1 MVWKETSQPVCSST
15 TPYKGT
21 RQVADPSKEPSRRQI
36 AEALKT
42 AAAYHFLRYGYS
54 ITFELGIQSWG
65 RRRVDVVGNR
75 IGGDLVIVEI
85 KSSVADYRTDLKW
98 TEYLP
103 YADRFYLMF
112 SAAVARK
119 IRDHPE
125 LRARIPPQ
133 VGVLILGTDGFV
145 KTVKPARRQEVTIE
159 NRLNILSRMAWR
171 SGEMSKRTV
180 RARQRVFLDQE
191 SKDEYDQI
199 KLTLQQQPKR
209 KVRRRRRARRSRS
222 RN

>member
-1 MVWKETSQPVCSST
+1 M
-15 TPYKGT
+15 
-21 RQVADPSKEPSRRQI
+21 
-36 AEALKT
+36 
-42 AAAYHFLRYGYS
+42 
-54 ITFELGIQSWG
+54 
-65 RRRVDVVGNR
+65 VGNK

-85 KSSVADYRTDLKW
+85 KSCLADYRADSKW

-103 YADRFYLMF
+103 YADRMYIMF
-112 SAAVARK
+112 TAQVARK

-133 VGVLILGTDGFV
+133 VGVLILGADGFV
-145 KTVKPARRQEVTIE
+145 KTVKPARRQEVTVE

-191 SKDEYDQI
+191 SKAEWNARPKPVKTRTRI
-199 KLTLQQQPKR
+199 K
-209 KVRRRRRARRSRS
+209 RRRRYRRKRHD
-222 RN
+222 

>member
-1 MVWKETSQPVCSST
+1 M
-15 TPYKGT
+15 
-21 RQVADPSKEPSRRQI
+21 ADPQKEPSRLQI

-65 RRRVDVVGNR
+65 RRRVDMVGNK
-75 IGGDLVIVEI
+75 ISGDLVIVEI
-85 KSSVADYRTDLKW
+85 KSSVADFRTDLKW

-145 KTVKPARRQEVTIE
+145 KTVKPARRQEVTVE

-191 SKDEYDQI
+191 SKAEWNAR
-199 KLTLQQQPKR
+199 PKPVKTRTRVKRR
-209 KVRRRRRARRSRS
+209 KRHRKETP
-222 RN
+222 

>member
-1 MVWKETSQPVCSST
+1 M
-15 TPYKGT
+15 
-21 RQVADPSKEPSRRQI
+21 I
-36 AEALKT
+36 
-42 AAAYHFLRYGYS
+42 
-54 ITFELGIQSWG
+54 
-65 RRRVDVVGNR
+65 GNKIR
-75 IGGDLVIVEI
+75 GDLVIVEI
-85 KSSVADYRTDLKW
+85 KSSVVDFRTDLKW

-145 KTVKPARRQEVTIE
+145 KTVKPARRQEVTVE

-180 RARQRVFLDQE
+180 RARQRVFLNSE
-191 SKDEYDQI
+191 SKEEYE
-199 KLTLQQQPKR
+199 KLRKAEPATKKR
-209 KVRRRRRARRSRS
+209 RTRRRRAPRRRQT

>member
-1 MVWKETSQPVCSST
+1 
-15 TPYKGT
+15 
-21 RQVADPSKEPSRRQI
+21 
-36 AEALKT
+36 
-42 AAAYHFLRYGYS
+42 
-54 ITFELGIQSWG
+54 
-65 RRRVDVVGNR
+65 
-75 IGGDLVIVEI
+75 VIVEI

-145 KTVKPARRQEVTIE
+145 KTVKPARRQEVTVE

-191 SKDEYDQI
+191 SKAEWNARPKPVKTRTRI
-199 KLTLQQQPKR
+199 K
-209 KVRRRRRARRSRS
+209 RRRRYRRKRHD
-222 RN
+222 

>member
-1 MVWKETSQPVCSST
+1 M
-15 TPYKGT
+15 
-21 RQVADPSKEPSRRQI
+21 ADPQKEPSRLQI

-65 RRRVDVVGNR
+65 RRRVDMVGNKIR
-75 IGGDLVIVEI
+75 GDLVIVEI
-85 KSSVADYRTDLKW
+85 KSSVADFRTDLKW

-145 KTVKPARRQEVTIE
+145 KTVKPARRQEVTVE

-191 SKDEYDQI
+191 SKAEWNARPKPVKTRTRI
-199 KLTLQQQPKR
+199 K
-209 KVRRRRRARRSRS
+209 RRRRYRRKRHD
-222 RN
+222 

>member
-1 MVWKETSQPVCSST
+1 M
-15 TPYKGT
+15 
-21 RQVADPSKEPSRRQI
+21 ADPQKEPSRLQI

-65 RRRVDVVGNR
+65 RRRVDMVGNK
-75 IGGDLVIVEI
+75 ISGDLVIDEI
-85 KSSVADYRTDLKW
+85 KSSVADFRTDLKW

-145 KTVKPARRQEVTIE
+145 KTVKPARRQEVTVE

-191 SKDEYDQI
+191 SKAEWNARPKPVKTRTRI
-199 KLTLQQQPKR
+199 K
-209 KVRRRRRARRSRS
+209 RRRRYRRKRHD
-222 RN
+222 